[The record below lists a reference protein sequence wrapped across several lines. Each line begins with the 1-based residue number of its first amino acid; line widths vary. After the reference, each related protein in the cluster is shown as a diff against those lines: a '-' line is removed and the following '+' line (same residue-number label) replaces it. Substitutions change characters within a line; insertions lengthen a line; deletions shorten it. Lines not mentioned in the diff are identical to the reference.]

1 MTPMLPSARLSV
13 SLAEIA
19 AFIALVEHGGFTVA
33 ARAMHLSQPGFSG
46 RISRLER
53 ALGVRL
59 VDRGVRRLT
68 LTAEGRAFLP
78 RVRDILT
85 SYAAVAGESRGGR

>member
-46 RISRLER
+46 RIPTMSALRL
-53 ALGVRL
+53 
-59 VDRGVRRLT
+59 
-68 LTAEGRAFLP
+68 
-78 RVRDILT
+78 
-85 SYAAVAGESRGGR
+85 

>member
-1 MTPMLPSARLSV
+1 MTPPLTGARLSV

-19 AFIALVEHGGFTVA
+19 AFTALVEHGGFTVA
-33 ARAMHLSQPGFSG
+33 ARELHLSQPGFSG

-78 RVRDILT
+78 RAQVILE
-85 SYAAVAGESRGGR
+85 SYAAGTSAANG

>member
-1 MTPMLPSARLSV
+1 MLPSARLSV

-46 RISRLER
+46 RIIRLER

-78 RVRDILT
+78 RARDILT
-85 SYAAVAGESRGGR
+85 SYAAAAGESRGGR

>member
-1 MTPMLPSARLSV
+1 MLSGARLSV

-19 AFIALVEHGGFTVA
+19 AFVALVEHGGFTVA
-33 ARAMHLSQPGFSG
+33 ARHLHLSQPGFSG
-46 RISRLER
+46 RISRLEK
-53 ALGVRL
+53 ALGARL

-78 RVRDILT
+78 RARSILA
-85 SYAAVAGESRGGR
+85 SFAAATHGDDA

>member
-1 MTPMLPSARLSV
+1 MLPSARLSV

-46 RISRLER
+46 RIIRLER

-78 RVRDILT
+78 RARDILT

>member
-19 AFIALVEHGGFTVA
+19 AFIALVEHGGFTSA

-46 RISRLER
+46 RIIRLER

-78 RVRDILT
+78 RARDILT

>member
-46 RISRLER
+46 RIIRLER

-78 RVRDILT
+78 RARDILT